1 MRTYLAFAR
10 LAISNI
16 SFKIFS
22 AENCD
27 PNGAAALL
35 PGTNSSESKEPFYE
49 NGVHLSG
56 VSPPLVPPSGP
67 LIPPSSPTNLII
79 LNTPSSPTVA
89 LQPLVVVTG
98 KGTFTYYVRHFWGL
112 F

>member
-1 MRTYLAFAR
+1 MK
-10 LAISNI
+10 
-16 SFKIFS
+16 FKFKKKLLQFVT

-27 PNGAAALL
+27 PNGGAAALI
-35 PGTNSSESKEPFYE
+35 PESSKNESKEPFYE

-56 VSPPLVPPSGP
+56 VSPP

-89 LQPLVVVTG
+89 LQPLMVVTG
-98 KGTFTYYVRHFWGL
+98 NITYS
-112 F
+112 

>member
-1 MRTYLAFAR
+1 MFQFVT
-10 LAISNI
+10 
-16 SFKIFS
+16 

-27 PNGAAALL
+27 PNGGAAALI
-35 PGTNSSESKEPFYE
+35 PTTTESCKNESKEPFYE

-56 VSPPLVPPSGP
+56 VSPP

-89 LQPLVVVTG
+89 LQPLMVVTG
-98 KGTFTYYVRHFWGL
+98 KGVSDLKTSLDYCEDSL
-112 F
+112 